1 MMQSSN
7 SAIIPTD
14 QHPET
19 SRPIGSTVINNEMI
33 VDSETNDSISYA
45 MFQQLTS
52 NNHHLIPHQ
61 KTFTGQ
67 LKVRVFYGGR
77 DANQLSP
84 FNSALKQF
92 EKNILAF
99 LMLNT

>member
-7 SAIIPTD
+7 SATIPAD

-33 VDSETNDSISYA
+33 VDSETNDRDSISYA

-67 LKVRVFYGGR
+67 LKVSILWWSGR
-77 DANQLSP
+77 QSTVP
-84 FNSALKQF
+84 FQF
-92 EKNILAF
+92 GIEAV
-99 LMLNT
+99 